1 MCCFDGFLST
11 GIITSFSLVFGAFS
25 MLLCHQLSSVAP
37 QNKVRILLGF
47 IIAQSFRTE
56 AQFEQLARFLFGC
69 DTGQLNVLA
78 ALIIYLDTP
87 HRTEALDGYLWIF
100 LERFLDVATPNPGS
114 QVWNSLLVSNACLQ
128 AAMPRITERLAALK
142 TPLWNDPLP
151 APQLSD

>member
-1 MCCFDGFLST
+1 MLYAAQFQFARLT
-11 GIITSFSLVFGAFS
+11 ILLVS
-25 MLLCHQLSSVAP
+25 LCHQLSSVAP

-87 HRTEALDGYLWIF
+87 HRTE
-100 LERFLDVATPNPGS
+100 GS
-114 QVWNSLLVSNACLQ
+114 SMV
-128 AAMPRITERLAALK
+128 
-142 TPLWNDPLP
+142 
-151 APQLSD
+151 